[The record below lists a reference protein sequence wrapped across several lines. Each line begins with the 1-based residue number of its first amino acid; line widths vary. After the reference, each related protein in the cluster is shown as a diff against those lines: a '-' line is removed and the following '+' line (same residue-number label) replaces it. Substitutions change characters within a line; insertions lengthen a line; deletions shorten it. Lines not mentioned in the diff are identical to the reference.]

1 LPQHELSADRLDR
14 LGTGFASVSRA
25 SLALKRTLPALLGIG
40 LASSSARAGGFDTPI
55 LYTARHQG
63 MGGTAI
69 GYVDDPSAAYHNPAG
84 LQGVHGLSFLGDVSM
99 LFAHATGSPAAPASA
114 SGIQSDLIIAPFF
127 MLAAAYR
134 VAPWLSLGLAA
145 MPLASGGAD
154 YEYPVPGARDYQY
167 NATTLVFYEL
177 TPLLSLNVPKDALL
191 PGELSFGA
199 GYRMNLV
206 TFERQ
211 QGARDNPQ
219 VLDLDL
225 TGKGFTGF
233 RLGMQYKPSRFFS
246 LGAVYR
252 NKVEVKTRADSGTV
266 LGLPATDVELPF
278 VLPSQLGGGLR
289 SDIDRLGV
297 AFDALYTFGSENDR
311 ALLTGSVAGNPAAVP
326 NVFDWQDSFTLRFGF
341 EFRLGASE
349 QVPIRLGYVYDEQ
362 VASRRYPSAFGT
374 PPTPTRTLTLGGGYD
389 AEAWELNLALALRG
403 GSTQVLPGEI
413 APPTECPT
421 CGFSGEY
428 AISMTGVY
436 VDFSTDIDL

>member
-1 LPQHELSADRLDR
+1 LLQREAARDPLLR
-14 LGTGFASVSRA
+14 LGTRFNRVSRA
-25 SLALKRTLPALLGIG
+25 GRGLALALPALTCGVLA
-40 LASSSARAGGFDTPI
+40 ASSAQAGGFDTPI

-63 MGGTAI
+63 MGGAAI

-84 LQGVHGLSFLGDVSM
+84 LQGVHGLSLLGDVS
-99 LFAHATGSPAAPASA
+99 LLLAHVTGSPASPASA
-114 SGIQSDLIIAPFF
+114 SGIQSDMVIAPFF

-134 VAPWLSLGLAA
+134 VQPWLSLGLAV

-154 YEYPVPGARDYQY
+154 YEYPVPGTREYQY

-177 TPLLSLNVPKDALL
+177 TPLLSLNIPKDSIV

-199 GYRMNLV
+199 GYRVSLV

-211 QGARDNPQ
+211 QGTRENPTA
-219 VLDLDL
+219 LDLNL
-225 TGKGFTGF
+225 SGRNFSGF
-233 RLGMQYKPSRFFS
+233 RLGMQYRPARFLS

-252 NKVEVKTRADSGTV
+252 NRVEVTTRADRATV
-266 LGLPATDVELPF
+266 LGLAASDVELPF
-278 VLPSQLGGGLR
+278 VLPSQVGGGLR

-297 AFDALYTFGSENDR
+297 AFDALYTFGSEND
-311 ALLTGSVAGNPAAVP
+311 ATLLTGSVAGNPAAVP

-341 EFRLGASE
+341 EFRLGVDE
-349 QVPIRLGYVYDEQ
+349 QVPIRLGYVYDAQ

-374 PPTPTRTLTLGGGYD
+374 PPAPTRTFTMGGGYD
-389 AEAWELNLALALRG
+389 AAAWQLNFALALRG
-403 GSTQVLPGEI
+403 GTTEVAASEI

-421 CGFSGEY
+421 CGFAGEY
-428 AISMTGVY
+428 GISTTGLY